1 MWPQKPVE
9 YQTPAVVKTRPPEA
23 SEFYLMEDLEDKNI
37 LTSYKYEQIDF
48 LDGVTI
54 VVCSDR
60 EDEERN
66 AFQGQ
71 ESEWPHAS

>member
-1 MWPQKPVE
+1 MKGHFNIHII
-9 YQTPAVVKTRPPEA
+9 YM
-23 SEFYLMEDLEDKNI
+23 YYKNEKI
-37 LTSYKYEQIDF
+37 YF
-48 LDGVTI
+48 LDGVAI

-66 AFQGQ
+66 AFQGH

>member
-1 MWPQKPVE
+1 
-9 YQTPAVVKTRPPEA
+9 
-23 SEFYLMEDLEDKNI
+23 MEDRNI
-37 LTSYKYEQIDF
+37 LTSYKYEKIDF